1 MTRVGELVAS
11 LAGLP
16 GLGQDAVHGPLRGEV
31 DALIQQGGHDLG
43 RGGVA
48 EPLRVQH
55 RPHPLAFSV

>member
-1 MTRVGELVAS
+1 VGELVAS

-16 GLGQDAVHGPLRGEV
+16 CLGQDAVHGALRGEV
-31 DALIQQGGHDLG
+31 GALVEQGGHDLG

-55 RPHPLAFSV
+55 RPHRLAFGV